1 MEPNTF
7 LMAADTANQN
17 EWLWGLWTLPV
28 FLLAIFLAIFW
39 VAAVVSII
47 RSSYHWSMK
56 VLAALG
62 TFTAPFIGPLIWF
75 LFGKRHDD

>member
-28 FLLAIFLAIFW
+28 FLLAIFWA
-39 VAAVVSII
+39 AAVVSIL

-62 TFTAPFIGPLIWF
+62 RECPILCVRG
-75 LFGKRHDD
+75 FGLQIVRESVGVCHG

>member
-28 FLLAIFLAIFW
+28 FLLAFFW

-56 VLAALG
+56 V
-62 TFTAPFIGPLIWF
+62 
-75 LFGKRHDD
+75 